1 MVEWAGLENRYG
13 PTVHRGFES
22 LPLRH
27 SRMNIESL
35 WMLPLLFVVGG
46 VAGWMDSIAGG
57 GGLITVPVLLN
68 LGLSPAEA
76 LGTNKLQAVFGS
88 GSAAWHYHRAGLIG
102 RAVGGV
108 VFTAIGAA
116 LGALAVQL
124 IRADFLA
131 KTIPFLLIAIAV
143 YFLFKPQ
150 LGEADVR
157 PRWKAGI
164 FHFVFGLALGF
175 YDGFF
180 GPGTGS
186 FWAMA
191 YVWLLGFNLTKA
203 TAHTKLMNFTSNAAS
218 LAMFLLGGR
227 AHWAAGLVMGGGQ
240 LLGARIG
247 AKMVV
252 ARGAKF
258 IRPIFIAV
266 VLAITIRLLL

>member
-1 MVEWAGLENRYG
+1 
-13 PTVHRGFES
+13 
-22 LPLRH
+22 
-27 SRMNIESL
+27 MNIESL

-102 RAVGGV
+102 RAVAGV
-108 VFTAIGAA
+108 VFTAIGAM
-116 LGALAVQL
+116 LGALVVQR
-124 IRADFLA
+124 IRSEFLE
-131 KTIPFLLIAIAV
+131 TIIPFLLMAIAV
-143 YFLFKPQ
+143 YFLVKPQ
-150 LGEADVR
+150 LGEADAR
-157 PRWKAGI
+157 PRWWAGI
-164 FHFVFGLALGF
+164 FHFVFGVGLGF

-218 LAMFLLGGR
+218 LAMFLLGGK
-227 AHWAAGLVMGGGQ
+227 AHWVAGLVMGGGQ
-240 LLGARIG
+240 FLGARFG
-247 AKMVV
+247 ARMVV
-252 ARGAKF
+252 ARGAKL
-258 IRPIFIAV
+258 IRPIFVAV
-266 VLAITIRLLL
+266 AFALSARLLVAAIRR